1 MNPLCV
7 ALDAREPSEN
17 LAMAAAVA
25 GHVGYVKVGLTSF
38 TGGGADLAT
47 RLAKVRPLFV
57 DLKLHDIPAQ
67 VGSAIENIGALG
79 ASLTTVHASG
89 GSPMVKAAVASA
101 PPGLKVVAVTVLTS
115 LDDGALDELGI
126 QGPAGDAVLRL
137 AEMALGAGADG
148 LVCSP
153 LEVERLR
160 SRFGPDPFLVVPGI
174 RASAVPSDDQKRTL
188 SAKEALDAGASLLVV
203 GRPITRASDPA
214 AAAAQLARE
223 CEPGSGGV
231 AKLAS
236 GPPERKS

>member
-1 MNPLCV
+1 MSQVCV
-7 ALDAREPSEN
+7 ALDAREPGEN
-17 LAMAAAVA
+17 LALAVAVA

-38 TGGGADLAT
+38 TGGGADLAV

-79 ASLTTVHASG
+79 ASLTTIHAAG
-89 GSPMVKAAVASA
+89 GPEMIKAAVASA
-101 PPGLKVVAVTVLTS
+101 PSSLRVVAVTVLTS
-115 LDDGALDELGI
+115 LDDAALDELGMK
-126 QGPAGDAVLRL
+126 GPAGDAVLRL

-160 SRFGPDPFLVVPGI
+160 TRFGPDPFLVVPGI

-203 GRPITRASDPA
+203 GRPITGAADPA
-214 AAAAQLARE
+214 AAARDIAASLA
-223 CEPGSGGV
+223 
-231 AKLAS
+231 
-236 GPPERKS
+236 